1 MEAHENGRLIRDHEK
16 IFPDCIC
23 RSFKTACSH
32 TPWHVMEP
40 MPRQIR
46 KREMQAHLGDLSNLA
61 LERADDLVSLGA
73 LHVLVVVASVEIAP
87 VLGPV
92 LLHNLLHSDQLSA
105 ATFVLMTRMQA

>member
-1 MEAHENGRLIRDHEK
+1 MLTHAMARHGAHA
-16 IFPDCIC
+16 
-23 RSFKTACSH
+23 KTNQKER
-32 TPWHVMEP
+32 V
-40 MPRQIR
+40 
-46 KREMQAHLGDLSNLA
+46 MQAHLGDLSNLA

-105 ATFVLMTRMQA
+105 ATFVLMTRMQAWPNALRILRE